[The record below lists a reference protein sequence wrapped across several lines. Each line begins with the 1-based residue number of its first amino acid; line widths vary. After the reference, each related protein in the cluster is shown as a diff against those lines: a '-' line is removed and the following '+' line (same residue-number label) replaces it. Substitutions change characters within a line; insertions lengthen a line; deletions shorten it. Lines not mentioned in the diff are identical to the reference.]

1 MSCQLIRSSGL
12 GKPRN
17 RYCFAELGLDLLRE
31 ILLKKKLDSEA
42 TDILEYGL
50 GVLVNSGWQ

>member
-12 GKPRN
+12 GKSRN
-17 RYCFAELGLDLLRE
+17 RYRFAELGLDLLRE